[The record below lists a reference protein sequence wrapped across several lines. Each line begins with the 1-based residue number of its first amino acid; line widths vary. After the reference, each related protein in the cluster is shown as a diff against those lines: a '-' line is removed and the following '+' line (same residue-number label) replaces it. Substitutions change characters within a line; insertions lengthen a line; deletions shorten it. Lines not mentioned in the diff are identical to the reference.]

1 MSICRKCKKQIKA
14 TDVKGC
20 SKCAAT
26 YHYQCLDISPE
37 NFAKESKAYKCSW
50 KCTECKSIDR
60 RGDISDTLSPSATSS
75 HAGDSS
81 DISNIADLKSYF
93 DRSLEEA
100 LSRQRKDIIRD
111 FAADSADTRAKL
123 QELTTSIQYMSDR
136 YDQLQE
142 ALEQKSKDCEELRS
156 ENKELRSDLGIL
168 QAQVEDLGSKL
179 NQFEQLSRDNNLEIQ
194 CVPEHSA
201 ENLKSVI
208 NQLAGTVGH
217 PLREHE
223 ILNYHRVAKI
233 NKDTKR
239 PKSIIVKLSSPLIRD
254 SLLAAVKTFNRT
266 HQSDKL
272 NSAHLGLA
280 DKDKQPIY
288 VCEHLTPTNKQLHA
302 AARKAAKDKN
312 FQFVW
317 VRNGRVFMRKD
328 PASKSFVVKD

>member
-168 QAQVEDLGSKL
+168 QAQVVDLGSKL
-179 NQFEQLSRDNNLEIQ
+179 NQFEQLSRDNNLEFQ
-194 CVPEHSA
+194 H
-201 ENLKSVI
+201 L
-208 NQLAGTVGH
+208 
-217 PLREHE
+217 LREHE

-233 NKDTKR
+233 NKDSKR

-328 PASKSFVVKD
+328 PASKSFVVKDLDFLNSL